1 MNRPATLG
9 AWVADIARAV
19 GRFPVV
25 ADRKTV
31 VPIGGSG
38 DPLGQFYGAA
48 TGFAASRE
56 DGDNFRTNQVTVAE
70 FNDRYPVGTG
80 AALSL
85 SAVWACV
92 NLLSGTIASLPL
104 MVYREAG
111 GKRVVAYDHPLFYLL
126 HDSPNADQTSLDFW
140 DFVAATIELRGNGY
154 SEIARKDGR
163 PTSLAVPLP
172 PEFVTVKRL
181 SSGALEYTVDQD
193 GKKRTVPQSGMLH
206 IRGFG
211 GNPLG
216 GLSTLTFAR
225 RAFASAM
232 TVENASR
239 STFGNGIRTNGAFIS
254 EHPLTKEQ
262 MNEVDETLNEKYA
275 GAMNAGR
282 PLILNHGMKYQAI
295 SMNPE
300 DAQMLES
307 RAYSVEEICRY
318 FGVPPFMI
326 GATTKVTTWGTGL
339 EQMILGFQ
347 KFTLRRRLKRIET
360 ALEKQLLTGD
370 DRARGVTIEFNL
382 DGLLRGDSASRAAS
396 YASGI
401 QNGYYTIN
409 EVRAWENLP
418 PVEGGDEARV
428 QAQNTPIKNGAAPP
442 AFPPTPTPP
451 EEPSE
456 ESNNVA

>member
-1 MNRPATLG
+1 MSAAARLRPPTLG
-9 AWVADIARAV
+9 GYVR
-19 GRFPVV
+19 GVV
-25 ADRKTV
+25 QALAGRKTII
-31 VPIGGSG
+31 PIGEGG
-38 DPLGQFYGAA
+38 DLGGYYGAPS
-48 TGFAASRE
+48 GVGISRH
-56 DGDNFRTNQVTVAE
+56 DGTNFRTNQVTVAE
-70 FNDRYPVGTG
+70 FNDSYSGGTA
-80 AALSL
+80 AALTL

-104 MVYREAG
+104 MVYRDAG
-111 GKRVVAYDHPLFYLL
+111 GKRVVAYDHPLYYIL
-126 HDSPNADQTSLDFW
+126 HDSPNADQTALDFW

-154 SEIARKDGR
+154 SEIEREKGR
-163 PTSLAVPLP
+163 PSALGVPLP
-172 PEFVTVKRL
+172 PELVQVKRL
-181 SSGALEYTVDQD
+181 ETGELQYKVTQD
-193 GKKRTVPQSGMLH
+193 GETRTVPQSGMLH

-225 RAFASAM
+225 RTFASAM

-262 MNEVDETLNEKYA
+262 MSEVDETLNEKYA

-307 RAYSVEEICRY
+307 RAYGVEEICRF

-360 ALEKQLLTGD
+360 ALEKQLLTAE

-428 QAQNTPIKNGAAPP
+428 QAQNTPINGAAPP
-442 AFPPTPTPP
+442 AFPAAPP
-451 EEPSE
+451 AAPVDDE
-456 ESNNVA
+456 ESDNETSA